1 MNSLCWNYWGIGNP
15 WTIFALRDYVQRWNP
30 RLVFLLEIK
39 SKSRRMEK
47 IKFKLGFTNGLY
59 VQSRGRSGGLALLW
73 SSDTNLEIKSYSNH
87 HIDAIITEADNGLS
101 WRFTGFYGYLETHL
115 REESWKLL
123 FYLNSQFN
131 LPWFCYGDFNEIL
144 SMIEKSGG
152 VQRSQTQMDGF
163 RRIVNQC
170 GFKDL
175 GYCDPNYTWCNM
187 KEGSNKISLCLDRAF
202 ANSEWLELF
211 QEPIVHHLADSTS
224 DHCLLAI
231 TDSPPQTP

>member
-1 MNSLCWNYWGIGNP
+1 MNSLCWNCWGIGNP

-30 RLVFLLEIK
+30 RLVFLLETK
-39 SKSRRMEK
+39 SKNRRMEK

-101 WRFTGFYGYLETHL
+101 WRFTGFYGYSETHL
-115 REESWKLL
+115 REESWKFL

-175 GYCDPNYTWCNM
+175 GYCGPNYTWCNM
-187 KEGSNKISLCLDRAF
+187 KEGSNRISLYLDRAF

-211 QEPIVHHLADSTS
+211 QEPIIHHLADSTF
-224 DHCLLAI
+224 DQL
-231 TDSPPQTP
+231 PPCNH

>member
-1 MNSLCWNYWGIGNP
+1 
-15 WTIFALRDYVQRWNP
+15 
-30 RLVFLLEIK
+30 
-39 SKSRRMEK
+39 MEK

-59 VQSRGRSGGLALLW
+59 VQSRGRSEGLALLW

-163 RRIVNQC
+163 RRIVN
-170 GFKDL
+170 
-175 GYCDPNYTWCNM
+175 
-187 KEGSNKISLCLDRAF
+187 
-202 ANSEWLELF
+202 
-211 QEPIVHHLADSTS
+211 
-224 DHCLLAI
+224 
-231 TDSPPQTP
+231 

>member
-30 RLVFLLEIK
+30 RLVFLLETK

-152 VQRSQTQMDGF
+152 V
-163 RRIVNQC
+163 
-170 GFKDL
+170 
-175 GYCDPNYTWCNM
+175 
-187 KEGSNKISLCLDRAF
+187 
-202 ANSEWLELF
+202 
-211 QEPIVHHLADSTS
+211 
-224 DHCLLAI
+224 
-231 TDSPPQTP
+231 

>member
-15 WTIFALRDYVQRWNP
+15 WTIFALRDYVQCWNP
-30 RLVFLLEIK
+30 RLVFLLETK

-73 SSDTNLEIKSYSNH
+73 SNDTNLEIKSYSNH

-175 GYCDPNYTWCNM
+175 GYCGPNYTWCNM
-187 KEGSNKISLCLDRAF
+187 KEGSNRISLYLDRAF